1 MNWYLLALKK
11 YAEFSG
17 RSQRSEYWFFVLF
30 YFLIA
35 VVLSIVDVSAGFTSL
50 HTGIGL
56 FSALFML
63 AMFIPSLAV
72 GVRRLH
78 DIGRTGWWILIGLI
92 PFVGWIVLLIFAV
105 QDSQPG
111 TNEYGPN
118 PKEAA
123 A

>member
-1 MNWYLLALKK
+1 MNWFLLVLKK
-11 YAEFSG
+11 YAVFAG

-35 VVLSIVDVSAGFTSL
+35 IVLSIADSAAGLMSL
-50 HTGIGL
+50 EAGIGL
-56 FSALFML
+56 FSGLFML

-92 PFVGWIVLLIFAV
+92 PLIGWIVLLVFAV